1 MLAALLLL
9 ISGVLGLFLVPL
21 GLPGLWVMV
30 LGFIAIGAKHA
41 RNPNADRIR
50 QQCET
55 ESITDVHVRE
65 CMIRL
70 TMRTQRD
77 DRLNLLDERR

>member
-1 MLAALLLL
+1 MLSSKFFPAL
-9 ISGVLGLFLVPL
+9 IGL
-21 GLPGLWVMV
+21 MV

-55 ESITDVHVRE
+55 ESITDAHVRE

-70 TMRTQRD
+70 TMRNQRD
-77 DRLNLLDERR
+77 DRLSLLDERR

>member
-1 MLAALLLL
+1 LLSSKFFPAL
-9 ISGVLGLFLVPL
+9 IGL
-21 GLPGLWVMV
+21 MV

-41 RNPNADRIR
+41 RNPNAE
-50 QQCET
+50 QCET

-77 DRLNLLDERR
+77 DRLSLLDERR